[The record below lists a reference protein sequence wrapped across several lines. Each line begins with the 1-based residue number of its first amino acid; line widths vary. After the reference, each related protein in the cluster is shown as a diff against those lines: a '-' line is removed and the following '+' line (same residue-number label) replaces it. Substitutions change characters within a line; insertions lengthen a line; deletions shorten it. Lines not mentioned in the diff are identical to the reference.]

1 MQFVLQHERKKLLL
15 FSIQHLNGKNANQRT
30 RSRIRRSTKRKETDQ
45 QQKNDERE
53 KNDGK
58 CADKKEL
65 LFVTASTITGMCYN
79 CYSKLIK
86 TISRIEWNRAEMKY
100 ETRSF
105 KQCFIHY
112 DAHLFK

>member
-1 MQFVLQHERKKLLL
+1 MQINGHDQESNVAQNAKK
-15 FSIQHLNGKNANQRT
+15 RT
-30 RSRIRRSTKRKETDQ
+30 NNKK
-45 QQKNDERE
+45 KMMRE
-53 KNDGK
+53 KKNDGK

-65 LFVTASTITGMCYN
+65 LFVTASKITGMCYN